1 MGQKHFASSKIRDVI
16 YKKLWHWS
24 VLYPYLHKSH
34 LSFLK
39 TRDAHESKMTRKFLF
54 CFPLRL
60 GNMVFGYIILIITLA
75 VMAYS
80 LYQLGMEINSPEKFD
95 TTSRFKNWEK
105 LEELFGE
112 KTETLAS
119 VVTMVYYLSYAIVA
133 FLMFLFSALFTCGA
147 YSVNNCLVS
156 SFFLYSFF
164 HMFLTIFLIVWE
176 ATSGGWIQLGLI
188 VASDDSGKGGIK
200 INGESFH
207 FIRFAD
213 DIAALAENSA
223 QLEQLVTEM
232 DNEMNE
238 TIKRLTSELNST
250 QNELENTI
258 LENNELHR
266 EIHKLNKEI
275 NILKTLCYSS
285 PVKKNRKKGNH
296 TKSLMLTTGFSTPP
310 SKSPIVS
317 NTDPHEN
324 LKVLGL
330 HHKITALEKQIH
342 DTARLE
348 NVRKEVQ
355 NELAKTQQVICNL
368 NITMNNLEQILKS
381 TESKSYTKQ
390 DYCIVMVGEEDFD
403 ETQNYKRLV
412 DQIKKKLETITNTN
426 IIIAAPTYICGAP
439 LYNARVEIFN
449 KLLNHDMWSCKYGY
463 GLFFDSNEDLTLDVF
478 SENTGK
484 LGNAGI
490 RNLIKNIAEYLEAH
504 QSKSRSNDNDTSS
517 DDINNIHNQPN
528 CGQVIIDEDPD
539 AVGEVHSDSNGLD
552 APAHA
557 NVTAAEIRKPTRTC
571 SNTCLDNFAH
581 NIKGCKGEVV
591 EFGLSDH
598 TAQIL
603 KCPMSSCVRQT
614 KAKEEIK
621 QQSMSEPQSYQ
632 YTLPVP
638 SVGNQPLSKMVVIFA
653 FLSCL
658 VFVSAEHSGA
668 YSSPQYAKKLYPR
681 QGFDTNA
688 LLPHDK
694 PPVPFEKSIDRFDSV
709 SNDTT
714 QYARASILNSA
725 GSFLSGAGG
734 QMVTNLA
741 KDVIARST
749 GSSQVLS
756 LNLTNLV
763 ILIVLKALILAAGF
777 FGAGAW
783 KGGHH
788 YGRSLDDNM
797 NVSYVT
803 EDEILINSLEL
814 QSYED
819 ISKGIKQAAAWGE
832 EGMSCDARYQC
843 GD

>member
-1 MGQKHFASSKIRDVI
+1 MK
-16 YKKLWHWS
+16 
-24 VLYPYLHKSH
+24 
-34 LSFLK
+34 
-39 TRDAHESKMTRKFLF
+39 
-54 CFPLRL
+54 
-60 GNMVFGYIILIITLA
+60 
-75 VMAYS
+75 
-80 LYQLGMEINSPEKFD
+80 
-95 TTSRFKNWEK
+95 
-105 LEELFGE
+105 
-112 KTETLAS
+112 
-119 VVTMVYYLSYAIVA
+119 
-133 FLMFLFSALFTCGA
+133 
-147 YSVNNCLVS
+147 
-156 SFFLYSFF
+156 
-164 HMFLTIFLIVWE
+164 
-176 ATSGGWIQLGLI
+176 ATS
-188 VASDDSGKGGIK
+188 SGRK
-200 INGESFH
+200 I
-207 FIRFAD
+207 AT
-213 DIAALAENSA
+213 
-223 QLEQLVTEM
+223 LVTCFKCKTTV
-232 DNEMNE
+232 DEMNE

-381 TESKSYTKQ
+381 TESKSKLTDINKQPNTSINTKNRTTSYTKQ

-557 NVTAAEIRKPTRTC
+557 NVTAAGAEERCGKKNRFFSYSFIYVLHQNIAGLLSKADALTVY
-571 SNTCLDNFAH
+571 LDELDAKKIPIDVLCVTEHFMT
-581 NIKGCKGEVV
+581 E
-591 EFGLSDH
+591 GLED
-598 TAQIL
+598 L
-603 KCPMSSCVRQT
+603 MSSCVRQT

-803 EDEILINSLEL
+803 EDEILMYLSYLIGQQTQHFGCLYRLACQKPEQAAINSLEL